1 MFGYVNLLVNEL
13 LMMKLHALVIC
24 IWILDELCSIDDLC
38 YVVVDCG
45 WIHDYELWLLM
56 IVVVNVIL

>member
-1 MFGYVNLLVNEL
+1 MLLVDVFGYLMNYAQLMIYVMLLL
-13 LMMKLHALVIC
+13 I
-24 IWILDELCSIDDLC
+24 
-38 YVVVDCG
+38 CG